1 MIISS
6 ARNVFLSK
14 TPFPSIT
21 KDKIDILQVNIGY
34 KCNQACSHCH
44 VNASPNRTEMMDDNI
59 ISLIPKVLKDYQ
71 IKTLD
76 ITGGAPELHPS
87 FKDLIIQSSALDI
100 EIIDRCNLT
109 ILTEPGY
116 EYLASFLAD
125 NKVQITASLPCYLEE
140 NVDKQ
145 RGQGVFEGS
154 IKGLKLL
161 NKYGYG
167 IKGSELSLNLVFN
180 PLGPSLPPDQ
190 NELENTYRR
199 ILSEKYNIS
208 FTKLLA
214 LANMPINRFAD
225 YLRSRGELKN
235 YQKLLEKNH
244 NPDNL
249 DFVMCKNSLSVDWTG
264 ELFDCDF
271 NQQLRVR
278 KLEGPKNIKDLLS
291 EKKSF
296 KNKPIYV
303 SDHCFGCTAGS
314 GSSCGG
320 ALS

>member
-1 MIISS
+1 LDK
-6 ARNVFLSK
+6 LS
-14 TPFPSIT
+14 FPSIS
-21 KDKIDILQVNIGY
+21 KDRIDILQVNIGY

-44 VNASPNRTEMMDDNI
+44 VNASPTRSEMMDDSI
-59 ISLIPKVLKDYQ
+59 MSIIPKVITKYE

-76 ITGGAPELHPS
+76 ITGGAPELHPR
-87 FKDLIIQSSALDI
+87 FKDLIINTSDLNI

-116 EYLASFLAD
+116 EYLASFLAE
-125 NKVQITASLPCYLEE
+125 NKVQVTASLPCYLEN

-145 RGQGVFEGS
+145 RGQGVFARS

-161 NKYGYG
+161 NNYGYG
-167 IKGSELSLNLVFN
+167 VQGSDLILNLVFN
-180 PLGPSLPPDQ
+180 PIGPILPPDQ
-190 NELENTYRR
+190 KELE
-199 ILSEKYNIS
+199 EKYREVLLKKYDIK

-225 YLRSRGELKN
+225 YLASKGQLEEYKNLLK
-235 YQKLLEKNH
+235 KNH

-249 DFVMCKNSLSVDWTG
+249 KFVMCKNSLSVDWNG

-271 NQQLRVR
+271 NQQLRLR
-278 KLEGPKNIKDLLS
+278 EKEGPKNIKDLLK
-291 EKKSF
+291 ENKSF
-296 KNKPIYV
+296 KNNPIYV

-314 GSSCGG
+314 GSSCSG
-320 ALS
+320 ALV

>member
-1 MIISS
+1 MDK
-6 ARNVFLSK
+6 LS
-14 TPFPSIT
+14 FPSIS
-21 KDKIDILQVNIGY
+21 KDRIDILQVNIGY

-44 VNASPNRTEMMDDNI
+44 VNASPTRSEMMDDSI
-59 ISLIPKVLKDYQ
+59 MSIIPKVITKYE

-76 ITGGAPELHPS
+76 ITGGAPELHPR
-87 FKDLIIQSSALDI
+87 FKDLIINTSDLNI

-116 EYLASFLAD
+116 EYLASFLAE
-125 NKVQITASLPCYLEE
+125 NKVQVTASLPCYLEN

-145 RGQGVFEGS
+145 RGQGVFARS

-161 NKYGYG
+161 NNYGYG
-167 IKGSELSLNLVFN
+167 VQGSDLILNLVFN
-180 PLGPSLPPDQ
+180 PIGPILPPDQ
-190 NELENTYRR
+190 KELE
-199 ILSEKYNIS
+199 EKYREVLLKKYDIK

-225 YLRSRGELKN
+225 YLASKGQLEEYKNLLK
-235 YQKLLEKNH
+235 KNH

-249 DFVMCKNSLSVDWTG
+249 KFVMCKNSLSVDWNG

-271 NQQLRVR
+271 NQQLRLR
-278 KLEGPKNIKDLLS
+278 EKEGPKNIKDLLK
-291 EKKSF
+291 ENKSF
-296 KNKPIYV
+296 KNNPIYV

-314 GSSCGG
+314 GSSCSG
-320 ALS
+320 ALV